1 MKPIFETI
9 EPNWGTSFYMD
20 RSTPGCCEPFW
31 HIHPEYELVYVRNGS
46 ATFNIG
52 SYHSS
57 YSNGLLAFIGSNIPH
72 SNLGNDEHADNIE
85 VVIQMTPDFLE
96 SKLAQFPEFQKLSKL
111 LERSKQGILFGNSV
125 KELISQQLEELKF
138 NKPDIRLLKLLRIL
152 LDLAEATDYKL
163 LNADTMN
170 MELQSNDYERIAL
183 INNYIRSNYKK
194 QIQLSD
200 MAALTG
206 LTESSFSRFFKK
218 ITSKTFVNYLNE
230 FRIQQAC
237 MLLSDKKKTI
247 YEVMFESGFCEPA
260 HFSRVFKKYSG
271 HTPRD
276 YKRIMRV

>member
-111 LERSKQGILFGNSV
+111 LERSKQGILFENSV

-260 HFSRVFKKYSG
+260 HFSRVFKKFSG